1 MRLLL
6 DECVP
11 RKLRSDLEGYDV
23 RTVQEMGWA
32 GKKNGEL
39 VRLAAESFDV
49 LITVDRNFI
58 HQQNLQ
64 DRQMALVLIE
74 ARTNRLIHLRPL
86 MPEVRRLLPAVQ
98 RGQLIRVGRSG
109 SELITRTS
117 K

>member
-1 MRLLL
+1 MRLLF

-11 RKLRSDLEGYDV
+11 RKLRNDLEGHDI

-39 VRLAAESFDV
+39 IRLAADSFDA

-64 DRQMALVLIE
+64 GRQIALILIE
-74 ARTNRLIHLRPL
+74 ARTNRLVHLRPL
-86 MPEVRRLLPAVQ
+86 MPEVRRLLPTVQ
-98 RGQLIRVGRSG
+98 RDQVIRVGRSG
-109 SELITRTS
+109 S
-117 K
+117 

>member
-1 MRLLL
+1 MRLLF

-11 RKLRSDLEGYDV
+11 RKLRSDLEGHEV

-39 VRLAAESFDV
+39 VRLAADSFDV

-64 DRQMALVLIE
+64 GRQIALILIE
-74 ARTNRLIHLRPL
+74 ARSNRLIHLRPF
-86 MPEVRRLLPAVQ
+86 MPEVRRLLPTVQ
-98 RGQLIRVGRSG
+98 QGQMIRVGSSG
-109 SELITRTS
+109 S
-117 K
+117 

>member
-11 RKLRSDLEGYDV
+11 RKLRSDLEGHDV

-39 VRLAAESFDV
+39 VRLAADSFDV

-58 HQQNLQ
+58 LQQNLQ
-64 DRQMALVLIE
+64 GRQIALILIE
-74 ARTNRLIHLRPL
+74 ARSNRVVHLRPL
-86 MPEVRRLLPAVQ
+86 MPEVRRLLPTVQ
-98 RGQLIRVGRSG
+98 RGQVIRVGRNG
-109 SELITRTS
+109 S
-117 K
+117 